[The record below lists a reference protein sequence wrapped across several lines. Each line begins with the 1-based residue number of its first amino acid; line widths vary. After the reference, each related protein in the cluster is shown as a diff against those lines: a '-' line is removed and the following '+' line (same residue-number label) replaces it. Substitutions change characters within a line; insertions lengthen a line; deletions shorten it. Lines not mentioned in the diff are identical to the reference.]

1 MKLSSDN
8 GTLDLAQST
17 LEQQKIEKA
26 KAARKLL
33 AARENRIIINPDEL
47 IDIETNYKINIALY
61 ARKTENVL
69 GKRSYSRLNKKQ
81 KNDPCIRFS
90 VSDDAQRY
98 FLQKGGPEKDLY
110 GLDLDGDGFACNWN
124 PEPFKKIKVP

>member
-47 IDIETNYKINIALY
+47 MDIETNYKVNIALY

-69 GKRSYSRLNKKQ
+69 GK
-81 KNDPCIRFS
+81 I
-90 VSDDAQRY
+90 
-98 FLQKGGPEKDLY
+98 
-110 GLDLDGDGFACNWN
+110 
-124 PEPFKKIKVP
+124 